1 MNRILKKWKFLL
13 LKLVWLKLIKLISP
27 RDFYV
32 KIHKKSSLKKPFVM
46 QSCYFK
52 DQVACN
58 VMKYGWRKYESPMG
72 SLIVG
77 LSQSRDIFFMDVGAN
92 TGFYSLLACASGASK
107 IIAYE
112 PIPGIFSLLKEN
124 VRLSGMSDL
133 IEIHQEAIS
142 NECGLVKIYLPAN
155 NQKYIETSASLS
167 QSFRDGQDVGVDIR
181 AISLNSFSS
190 NNWLANFSREKNF
203 LILKID
209 VESYEL
215 PVLMGAD
222 HFLKTYQPI
231 LFIELLKENPQRLD
245 IYNLIVSMGYKCI
258 SLSEDSFSLVDSIEC
273 SHSAHD
279 NYLFVPFSIIDQIL
293 PIIDKVLKEN
303 Y

>member
-1 MNRILKKWKFLL
+1 MNRILRKWKFLL
-13 LKLVWLKLIKLISP
+13 LKLVWLKLIKFISP

-32 KIHKKSSLKKPFVM
+32 KIHKKSTLKKPFVM
-46 QSCYFK
+46 QTCYFK

-58 VMKYGWRKYESPMG
+58 VMKFGWRRYESPMG

-77 LSQSRDIFFMDVGAN
+77 LSQSRAAFFMDIGAN

-107 IIAYE
+107 VIAYE
-112 PIPGIFSLLKEN
+112 PIPEIFSLLKEN
-124 VRLSGMSDL
+124 IRLSGMSDL

-167 QSFRDGQDVGVDIR
+167 QNFRNGQDLGVDIR
-181 AISLNSFSS
+181 TISLNSFLS
-190 NNWLANFSREKNF
+190 NNWLINYSREKNF

-215 PVLMGAD
+215 PVLMGSD
-222 HFLKTYQPI
+222 LFLKTYQPI
-231 LFIELLKENPQRLD
+231 IFIELLNNNPQRLD
-245 IYNLIVSMGYKCI
+245 IYNLIVSMGYKGV
-258 SLSEDSFSLVDSIEC
+258 SLSEDSFQVVDSIEC

-279 NYLFVPFSIIDQIL
+279 NYLFVPISIIDQIL
-293 PIIDKVLKEN
+293 LIINKVLKEN
-303 Y
+303 H